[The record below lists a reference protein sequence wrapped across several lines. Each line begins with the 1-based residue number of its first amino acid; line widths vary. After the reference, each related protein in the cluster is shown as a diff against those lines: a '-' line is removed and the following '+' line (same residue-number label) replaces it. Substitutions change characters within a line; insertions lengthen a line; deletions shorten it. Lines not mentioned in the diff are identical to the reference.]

1 MPCFEVGRKA
11 KEIIGKLGKFFNNQ
25 KEVKDDRKQN
35 HNEREQTLK
44 EWCNKLPEFH
54 RVNRELKK
62 LQEIITQLDNM
73 IYFGWKHTEE
83 SDRDL
88 KEASNILKGKI

>member
-25 KEVKDDRKQN
+25 KGVKGGREQN

-44 EWCNKLPEFH
+44 EWCNKLPDFH
-54 RVNRELKK
+54 RVNKELLK
-62 LQEIITQLDNM
+62 LKEIIILFDHIIISDT
-73 IYFGWKHTEE
+73 KHTKESFQAVEE
-83 SDRDL
+83 AFD
-88 KEASNILKGKI
+88 IFKGKV